1 MNSNEEGWFLPT
13 RGDCQ
18 DPSGTARTAS
28 RSGARGV
35 ESLGRQSV
43 LAGAMDPWSVWDW
56 TSTGLGDT
64 QAPRGRQPHLLKGV
78 LQVPGGS
85 SHTEPE
91 PYSSFRAHPPPL
103 TRDPPHLC
111 CHGTGAPP
119 LHRPVK
125 RHSAGITW
133 AESKAVRSD
142 WTRLAGTRAAQFHRN
157 DMGV

>member
-78 LQVPGGS
+78 CRCQEGPVIPNLSPTAALEPTHPDSLVTL
-85 SHTEPE
+85 HT
-91 PYSSFRAHPPPL
+91 FVA
-103 TRDPPHLC
+103 T
-111 CHGTGAPP
+111 APV
-119 LHRPVK
+119 LLRCTD
-125 RHSAGITW
+125 R
-133 AESKAVRSD
+133 
-142 WTRLAGTRAAQFHRN
+142 
-157 DMGV
+157 